1 MNKTALVLEGG
12 AMRSLYTSGVLDVLM
27 ENNVDVD
34 AVIGVSAGALTGANY
49 ISKQIGRSAKIN
61 IEYCDNSSY
70 IGLKAIKQS
79 KGLFG
84 FEYLFNEI
92 SEKEVPFDVETFDNN
107 EECKFVVGATNCNTG
122 KTEYFIKDNWENI
135 AKVIQASS
143 SMPLVSNMVDING
156 VKYLDGAIECNIP
169 IKWALDNNYEK
180 IIVVLTRDAG
190 YEKKPLS
197 NNMKKAYS
205 IVYKKY
211 PELVKT
217 MYNRPKAYNDLRE
230 EIKKLEEQGRVLVLR
245 PNDPID
251 VARLEK
257 DKEKLKRLY
266 EIGRKEASDKLKE
279 IIEYIEK

>member
-266 EIGRKEASDKLKE
+266 EIGRKEASDKLDE